1 MVKKYKKKKRRDYI
15 PVPLHIDTWF
25 GSIDVTGVKC
35 VRTGEVKPFERGI
48 EPWILKL
55 MKSL

>member
-15 PVPLHIDTWF
+15 PVRMHIDTWF
-25 GSIDVTGVKC
+25 GSLDVPGVKC
-35 VRTGEVKPFERGI
+35 VKTGKVKPFERGI

-55 MKSL
+55 IKSF